1 MKKTLVTLLALA
13 STAMGAD
20 QAAVVEAAFSLT
32 DFSTYKTTTISEGG
46 WTVNNRNSNVEAGKS
61 LQFTNDVLF
70 LSYGGEGY
78 DALHNNNVV
87 FTFVLSGLSSATGL
101 DALYT
106 LHTHAPN
113 NSGSNVI
120 GMCLDSEN
128 PSALTG
134 IAGGSQWGDNRNKDI
149 AYPTTGSFVLTV
161 AHTTNGTKVYVDG
174 TLQATISGLQYTG
187 GEHTIKQLNFGNT
200 SAGNAGVNVTLEGLY
215 IHNQA
220 LTDAQVGDFVQ
231 SLAVVPEPTTATLS
245 LLALA
250 GLAVRRRRR

>member
-20 QAAVVEAAFSLT
+20 QAAVVEADFSLT

-46 WTVNNRNSNVEAGKS
+46 WTVNKTNSNVTAGES
-61 LQFTNDVLF
+61 LTFTNDVLF
-70 LSYGGEGY
+70 VSYGGEGY
-78 DALHNNNVV
+78 EALHNNNIV
-87 FTFVLSGLSSATGL
+87 FTFVLSGLSSATAL
-101 DALYT
+101 NALYT
-106 LHTHAPN
+106 LHTNGAN
-113 NSGSNVI
+113 NGI
-120 GMCLDSEN
+120 GLCLDSAD
-128 PSALTG
+128 SSVLTG
-134 IAGGSQWGDNRNKDI
+134 IASGNQWGDNRNKDI

-200 SAGNAGVNVTLEGLY
+200 SAGNAGVNVTLEGLH

-220 LTDAQVGDFVQ
+220 LTDAQVGAFVD
-231 SLAVVPEPTTATLS
+231 SLSVVPEPATATLS